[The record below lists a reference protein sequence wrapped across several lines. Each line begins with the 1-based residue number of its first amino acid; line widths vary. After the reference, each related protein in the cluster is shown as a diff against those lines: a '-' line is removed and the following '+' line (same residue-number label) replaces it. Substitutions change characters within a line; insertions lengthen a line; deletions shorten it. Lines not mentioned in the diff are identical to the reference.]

1 MKIRIKARIKA
12 SRPVNRQEF
21 IEAATT
27 GTSAWPSTLYLSLGP
42 WVWNFEL
49 TGSVGYDRPVGPRS
63 VRQSSVVFHA
73 RESPPL
79 EGRPNIEVYT
89 VRLSSPFFEQVD
101 AAAELIGCSA

>member
-27 GTSAWPSTLYLSLGP
+27 GTSAWPSTLYLSLGS
-42 WVWNFEL
+42 WVWNFGL

-63 VRQSSVVFHA
+63 VRQSSVVFYA
-73 RESPPL
+73 REFRRTAEYRGIHCETEL
-79 EGRPNIEVYT
+79 
-89 VRLSSPFFEQVD
+89 SPFFEQVD